1 MKGKKPRNPPPKT
14 VSLHCDTSTDDSRPV
29 LYAGANRA
37 GIVTAAGSWPLTLE
51 TQRGK
56 RGRSS
61 PFQYRYRGDI
71 KVAKTSADTVSAVT
85 YEYSIVCSEMD
96 ELRKWVRATANPDAD
111 KAKAAF
117 RKSTLLKGADDIDLG
132 IFIDD
137 FRKPKGSAKAKS
149 HVLTYLARKT
159 GLTVLTIKKYI
170 KDGKRAAK

>member
-117 RKSTLLKGADDIDLG
+117 RKSTLLKGADDIVPG
-132 IFIDD
+132 
-137 FRKPKGSAKAKS
+137 
-149 HVLTYLARKT
+149 HVQAEDVHRRSPARP
-159 GLTVLTIKKYI
+159 
-170 KDGKRAAK
+170 AAAPAAAAGRRRRPAACCR